1 MIQLLFWSVIIYI
14 AGALTGAYVWGKI
27 KKNLK

>member
-1 MIQLLFWSVIIYI
+1 MAFILWLVVSYI

-27 KKNLK
+27 AKNLK